1 MGITDC
7 LNTWF
12 YISAFECVVHSRN
25 FTIPT
30 VIPAEYVRKAESIAS
45 ASYDHSE
52 TFSSVSLKTIYFL
65 ICPHKYNFPLIAA
78 IESD

>member
-1 MGITDC
+1 MSIRHC
-7 LNTWF
+7 LNTWL

-52 TFSSVSLKTIYFL
+52 TFSSVSFQKKFFFIY
-65 ICPHKYNFPLIAA
+65 PHMYNFQLFAA

>member
-1 MGITDC
+1 MSIRDC
-7 LNTWF
+7 LNTWL

-52 TFSSVSLKTIYFL
+52 TFSSVSFKTIYFL
-65 ICPHKYNFPLIAA
+65 IYPYKYNFPLFAA